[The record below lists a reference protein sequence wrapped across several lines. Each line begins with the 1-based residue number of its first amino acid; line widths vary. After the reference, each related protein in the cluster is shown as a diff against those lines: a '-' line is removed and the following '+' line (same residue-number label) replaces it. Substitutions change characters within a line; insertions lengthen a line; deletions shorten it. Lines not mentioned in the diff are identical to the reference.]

1 MRNKAAIAGRR
12 FSALKL
18 FKCGWGPNLTVIRF
32 VGSSLFKADSVRE
45 DEAMAE
51 VWKEIV
57 KKRKRTLITF
67 KLK

>member
-18 FKCGWGPNLTVIRF
+18 FKCGWGPNLTVIRL

-51 VWKEIV
+51 VWKQGY
-57 KKRKRTLITF
+57 
-67 KLK
+67 